1 MTTRTVSPTSTS
13 RAEKAQGPIG
23 ATQRRGHSREVWRVT
38 ARRSVRV
45 VGVRLTEFRG
55 LMQEQFGP
63 LRAPS
68 VAHDHVFGALQGRT
82 ADQAIAD
89 GEDPKL
95 VWRAV
100 CDDFDVSDALRF
112 GLPD

>member
-1 MTTRTVSPTSTS
+1 M
-13 RAEKAQGPIG
+13 I
-23 ATQRRGHSREVWRVT
+23 

>member
-1 MTTRTVSPTSTS
+1 MVVSC
-13 RAEKAQGPIG
+13 G
-23 ATQRRGHSREVWRVT
+23 AGRRHSRRD
-38 ARRSVRV
+38 RSVRV

-55 LMQEQFGP
+55 LMQAQFGP

>member
-1 MTTRTVSPTSTS
+1 MLVEPHNETLASAAA
-13 RAEKAQGPIG
+13 RADAHVEA
-23 ATQRRGHSREVWRVT
+23 S
-38 ARRSVRV
+38 RSVRV

-55 LMQEQFGP
+55 LMQAQFGP

-68 VAHDHVFGALQGRT
+68 VSHDHVFGALQGRT

-100 CDDFDVSDALRF
+100 CDDFDVSDSLRY
-112 GLPD
+112 GLSD